1 MVTSQPHRG
10 GAVQAWWAHTGSTN
24 RGFVSLD
31 PERQREVDREGP
43 APKKSL
49 ANAFAFDVRHAGA
62 AARPPGSGKRA
73 AKKVKPASEAQR
85 GREPPPKEGRS
96 RR

>member
-1 MVTSQPHRG
+1 MVTSQPDRG

-31 PERQREVDREGP
+31 PERQREVDSERP

-49 ANAFAFDVRHAGA
+49 ANAFMFDVRRAGA
-62 AARPPGSGKRA
+62 AVRPAGRGKGA
-73 AKKVKPASEAQR
+73 AKKAKTPGEPEA
-85 GREPPPKEGRS
+85 GDEPPTDEGGSGR
-96 RR
+96 

>member
-1 MVTSQPHRG
+1 MVTSQPHGG

-31 PERQREVDREGP
+31 PERQREVDSEGP

-49 ANAFAFDVRHAGA
+49 PNAFTFDVRRAGA
-62 AARPPGSGKRA
+62 AARPPGRGKSA
-73 AKKVKPASEAQR
+73 AKKAKPSNEPQ
-85 GREPPPKEGRS
+85 GGGEPPADEGGS

>member
-1 MVTSQPHRG
+1 MVTSQPQRG

-31 PERQREVDREGP
+31 PERQREVESDRP
-43 APKKSL
+43 APKKSV
-49 ANAFAFDVRHAGA
+49 ANEFTFDVRRAGA
-62 AARPPGSGKRA
+62 AVRRAGRGKTG
-73 AKKVKPASEAQR
+73 AKKAKTSTEPE
-85 GREPPPKEGRS
+85 GGGEPPAEEGGS